1 MSVTA
6 YQPYG
11 GTPASDIAMGSG
23 TREEGGVGPP
33 AEMGDTARFPMP
45 AEAAEAPTA
54 EAQAGNVGGGEV
66 RRSRRQQHGDREYGG
81 QPARRAHQ
89 ESPDCAA

>member
-23 TREEGGVGPP
+23 TREEGGWGP
-33 AEMGDTARFPMP
+33 
-45 AEAAEAPTA
+45 
-54 EAQAGNVGGGEV
+54 
-66 RRSRRQQHGDREYGG
+66 RRRWATRRGFRCQRRQQRRQWQRRRQVMWGEEKYDGADDNNMEIGSMGG
-81 QPARRAHQ
+81 NRRD
-89 ESPDCAA
+89 ERIRSPRNCAA